1 MPALIIAPHKA
12 TMFMQFIALAPWC
25 FFYFLPQKKYL
36 LCHSISAP
44 LWGSS
49 QLSIDKSQDPVF
61 NAPFRRKPLWE
72 ISGFNG
78 KLDFS
83 HRAQQKGSSDNA
95 IIQSSVGRIKKVY
108 FVSFFLRISEWK
120 IRGLTET
127 DVMREHFFFNANR
140 KVKRTLSFSGPV
152 NWRIC
157 EKTPEQLNSGGKG
170 GPKKDLPS
178 FQFAIFVPIRTSLSR
193 GQNAVNNG
201 LLADKPYTWVIK
213 GLQI

>member
-1 MPALIIAPHKA
+1 MNYYVYSTMPALIIAPHKA
-12 TMFMQFIALAPWC
+12 TMFMQFIALAPW
-25 FFYFLPQKKYL
+25 FFSAFCREKNL

-61 NAPFRRKPLWE
+61 NAPFCRKPLWE

-95 IIQSSVGRIKKVY
+95 IIQSVGRINKVY
-108 FVSFFLRISEWK
+108 FASFFLRISEWK

-127 DVMREHFFFNANR
+127 DVMREHFFQC
-140 KVKRTLSFSGPV
+140 KPQS
-152 NWRIC
+152 
-157 EKTPEQLNSGGKG
+157 EKIP
-170 GPKKDLPS
+170 
-178 FQFAIFVPIRTSLSR
+178 FI
-193 GQNAVNNG
+193 
-201 LLADKPYTWVIK
+201 
-213 GLQI
+213 